1 MAVPTLNYTHFTS
14 GTQEQRETFAREL
27 LDSFERTGFAKLK
40 AHTFS
45 AQELKELFTWVRPC
59 LNNLILAAT
68 LTFSSP
74 GSQILRS
81 AIGCEE

>member
-1 MAVPTLNYTHFTS
+1 MAVPTLNYTHFTT

-27 LDSFERTGFAKLK
+27 LDSFEKTGFAKLK

-45 AQELKELFTWVRPC
+45 AQELIELFTWVRPC

-68 LTFSSP
+68 LTFPSP